1 MACDKALSVQALF
14 DGELDATA
22 SAEIE
27 RHMVACAECD
37 ALFKDLASTRAALR
51 EHAPYYRADAA
62 LRSSVARALAKETG
76 SRDALGAFFARTR
89 QFWSG
94 AISGAAGAGLAAA
107 FVMFTVM
114 APVDDRLVAD
124 LTGAHLRSLMAD
136 HLIDVASSD
145 HHTVKPWFAGHAD
158 VSPPVADF
166 AAEGYALIGG
176 RADYIDGRRAAVIV
190 YRHGKHVINV
200 FAWAGREALA
210 NETERNGYHIVAWHM
225 DDLAFAAVSD
235 TAVPE
240 IEGLKRLIVGETQSG
255 NKPPTP

>member
-22 SAEIE
+22 SAEVE
-27 RHMVACAECD
+27 NHMTTCAECA

-62 LRSSVARALAKETG
+62 LRSGVARALAKEAG
-76 SRDALGAFFARTR
+76 ARDSLGAFFARTR
-89 QFWSG
+89 QFWAG
-94 AISGAAGAGLAAA
+94 AISGGAGAALAT
-107 FVMFTVM
+107 VLLMFTTM
-114 APVDDRLVAD
+114 APVNEQLVAD

-166 AAEGYALIGG
+166 ADQGYALIGG

-190 YRHGKHVINV
+190 YRHGKHIINV
-200 FAWAGREALA
+200 FAWAGRETLA
-210 NETERNGYHIVAWHM
+210 GETERNGYHIISWRTA
-225 DDLAFAAVSD
+225 DLSFAAVSD
-235 TAVPE
+235 TALPE
-240 IEGLKRLIVGETQSG
+240 LEGLKRLIVAETQPG

>member
-1 MACDKALSVQALF
+1 MACDKELSVQALF
-14 DGELDATA
+14 DGELDATT
-22 SAEIE
+22 SAEVE
-27 RHMVACAECD
+27 SHMAKCAECA
-37 ALFKDLASTRAALR
+37 ALFKDIVSTRAAMR

-76 SRDALGAFFARTR
+76 SRDWLGAFFVRTA
-89 QFWSG
+89 QFWTG
-94 AISGAAGAGLAAA
+94 AISGGAGAALATALL
-107 FVMFTVM
+107 MLTVM
-114 APVDDRLVAD
+114 APVDEQLVAD

-176 RADYIDGRRAAVIV
+176 RADYVDGRRAAVIV
-190 YRHGKHVINV
+190 YRHGKHIINV
-200 FAWAGREALA
+200 FAWAGRETLVG
-210 NETERNGYHIVAWHM
+210 ERERNGYHIVSWRM

-235 TAVPE
+235 AAVSE
-240 IEGLKRLIVGETQSG
+240 IEGLKRLILGEAQSG